1 MKKSI
6 IVILAT
12 VIILSVM
19 WINASK
25 EEKTPVFDVYT
36 ISPQKK
42 HIYDYVNAE
51 GRIKEG
57 TKRDIYVKKL
67 AQIGDIFVK
76 EGQTV
81 KKGSPLFE
89 INPIEGEFSSEN
101 YNIDEYQVFE
111 IFEEYGF
118 KMPDKDDFS
127 FITDEESIVTSP
139 IEGIITDINIQKGE
153 NVNVIKKLVSVS
165 DFSDLYIDT
174 LIPEAYSTRIKPGAE
189 VKITA
194 EAFGDTSY
202 SGKIESVSPVAKYI
216 PSITGDGRT
225 YISAVLRTNS
235 RNTLFKP
242 ELTVKAKIT
251 VNTTQN
257 ALTIPYE
264 CIRQN
269 DDGSEYVFCVKK
281 GNIVKQGITTG
292 QELEYEV
299 EVKSGISEE
308 SIIVYNP
315 TEELKEGVS
324 VNIQNAAEKNN
335 VST

>member
-6 IVILAT
+6 IVIMAT

-19 WINASK
+19 WISASK
-25 EEKTPVFDVYT
+25 EEVSPVFDVYT
-36 ISPQKK
+36 VSPEKK
-42 HIYDYVNAE
+42 NIYDYVNAE

-57 TKRDIYVKKL
+57 NKRDIYVKKL
-67 AQIGDIFVK
+67 AQIGNIFVE
-76 EGQTV
+76 EGEIV

-89 INPIEGEFSSEN
+89 IKPIEDEFASEN
-101 YNIDEYQVFE
+101 YNIDEYRVFD

-118 KMPDKDDFS
+118 DMPDKNDFS
-127 FITDEESIVTSP
+127 FVTDEETVVTSP
-139 IEGIITDINIQKGE
+139 IDGVITDINIQNGE
-153 NVNVIKKLVSVS
+153 NVNVIKRLVSVS
-165 DFSDLYIDT
+165 DFSDLYIDA
-174 LIPEAYSTRIKPGAE
+174 LIPEAYSARIKPGAE
-189 VKITA
+189 AKITA

-202 SGKIESVSPVAKYI
+202 AGKIESVSPVAKHI
-216 PSITGDGRT
+216 PSITGDGKT

-269 DDGSEYVFCVKK
+269 DDGSEYVFCIKAGRLV
-281 GNIVKQGITTG
+281 QQRITTG
-292 QELEYEV
+292 QELDYEV
-299 EVKSGISEE
+299 EVKSGISED

-315 TEELKEGVS
+315 TEELREGVS
-324 VNIQNAAEKNN
+324 VNILNAAE
-335 VST
+335 